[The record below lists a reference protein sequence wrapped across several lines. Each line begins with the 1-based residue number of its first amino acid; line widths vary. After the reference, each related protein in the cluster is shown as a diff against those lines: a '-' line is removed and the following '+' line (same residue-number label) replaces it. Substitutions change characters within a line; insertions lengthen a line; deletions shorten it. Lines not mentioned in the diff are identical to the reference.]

1 MSHWGI
7 MAIWRQTLTSLKLIL
22 SLPFPLPTPLPY
34 FFELLHCFYVSLC
47 SEPLLF
53 ALFHIHRLQVSS
65 SLGIVS
71 HDADSLKVTKYCE
84 SDTTSV
90 VAGWDFF
97 NNNIHNEY
105 QLIVY
110 TAKRMGIIT
119 IISSIGDWSIKY
131 TYLGLRIDMRS
142 ADKQDY
148 IDCLMRLTAS

>member
-1 MSHWGI
+1 M
-7 MAIWRQTLTSLKLIL
+7 
-22 SLPFPLPTPLPY
+22 
-34 FFELLHCFYVSLC
+34 
-47 SEPLLF
+47 
-53 ALFHIHRLQVSS
+53 
-65 SLGIVS
+65 
-71 HDADSLKVTKYCE
+71 
-84 SDTTSV
+84 TSV

-148 IDCLMRLTAS
+148 IDCLMRLMALVNLHANSYDSKVSGELYMLGVFT